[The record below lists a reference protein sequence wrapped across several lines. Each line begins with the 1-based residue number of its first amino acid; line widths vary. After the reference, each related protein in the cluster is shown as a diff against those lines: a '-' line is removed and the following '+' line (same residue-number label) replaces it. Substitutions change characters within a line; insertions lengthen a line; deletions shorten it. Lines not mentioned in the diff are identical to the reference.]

1 MKPTEKEINI
11 ALNIVDALCAE
22 GLRNELV
29 YSGHCIWAENE
40 GEKILKDMGIRY
52 NYGATKFVLVCEDLE
67 NWVIKLSYEVSESFI
82 EETGIFNF
90 CEREAENYE
99 AACKKG
105 LEQFFAATY
114 KVGIVQDVNVYLQE
128 RVDPDNELF
137 YAYFEEYVD
146 ERYSECDRE
155 AENYWNMVEED
166 IYDLGDEERLEA
178 IFRQDYTVEEI
189 RELIEFCEDYDI
201 NDLHEC
207 NYGVTPDKRNVIID
221 FSGYSC

>member
-22 GLRNELV
+22 GLKNELV
-29 YSGHCIWAENE
+29 YSGHGNWVENE
-40 GEKILKDMGIRY
+40 GEKIMKDMGIRY
-52 NYGATKFVLVCEDLE
+52 NYGATKFVLVCDDLE
-67 NWVIKLSYEVSESFI
+67 NWVIKLSYEVSKSFI
-82 EETGIFNF
+82 EETGISNF
-90 CEREAENYE
+90 CAREAENYE

-114 KVGIVQDVNVYLQE
+114 KVGTIQDVDVFLQE

-137 YAYFEEYVD
+137 YTYLEEYVD

-155 AENYWNMVEED
+155 AEDYWNMVEED
-166 IYDLGDEERLEA
+166 IFNLEDGEKLEA
-178 IFRQDYTVEEI
+178 VFRQDFTVEEI
-189 RELIEFCEDYDI
+189 IELIEFCEDYDI
-201 NDLHEC
+201 NDLNEC